1 MKVHVDGSF
10 STRKLKID
18 DVLVKTHS
26 LAIEV
31 LHGVDLRVQLARTY
45 SIIIDGKDGTVRVE
59 RQEGQH
65 PTEFLQ
71 TKPDGTLVFLTTYPY
86 IGMSANKLFVL
97 DLGLLQHLEGKE
109 SDGGKTSR

>member
-1 MKVHVDGSF
+1 MRVTVDGSF
-10 STRKLKID
+10 NTRKLKID
-18 DVLVKTHS
+18 DVLVKTHN
-26 LAIEV
+26 LTVEI

-45 SIIIDGKDGTVRVE
+45 SIIIDGKDGTIRVE

-86 IGMSANKLFVL
+86 VGSANKLFVL

-109 SDGGKTSR
+109 SDGGKTK